1 MQAPNIFIA
10 YEPGI
15 GLHCGLAYL
24 RSGADAYGWF
34 TGLRR
39 GGGVASCYFLLE
51 RFYANAPDCYEAVDD
66 ADLHSAWALDEA
78 RRHELARM
86 QAQVNE
92 EWLREPERLE
102 RFSRA
107 HRIWT
112 FYSPG
117 FERPVLKHLAR
128 HWPLAYRLGAGRV
141 AEAQKRRLAT
151 RARP

>member
-10 YEPGI
+10 YEPGV
-15 GLHCGLAYL
+15 GLHCALAYL

-34 TGLRR
+34 TGRLRNGR
-39 GGGVASCYFLLE
+39 VASRYFLLE
-51 RFYANAPDCYEAVDD
+51 RFYANAPDRYEAVHD
-66 ADLHSAWALDEA
+66 AELHSAWTLDEA

-86 QAQVNE
+86 QAQVSN

-128 HWPLAYRLGAGRV
+128 HWPLAYRLGAES
-141 AEAQKRRLAT
+141 AAAAQRRRLAT